1 MYFML
6 ITNKIEYTKPQNIKY
21 INSNRKKKVLSK
33 KPRFTVYDC
42 ESEQLLVRLEGAQLQ
57 GDSVGCS
64 NTIAFQTSLHSKTL
78 SQKQKDNIPYTK
90 LFTKEVRRLKGNG
103 TR

>member
-6 ITNKIEYTKPQNIKY
+6 ITNKIGYTKPQNIKY

-64 NTIAFQTSLHSKTL
+64 NAIAFSDQPAQQDPVSKTKG
-78 SQKQKDNIPYTK
+78 QYT
-90 LFTKEVRRLKGNG
+90 LYRTIY
-103 TR
+103 